1 MYTNEQMYGLLTK
14 PDPEK
19 ISRYDLINKPE
30 PDELYHYG
38 IKGMRWGVRRYQN
51 PDGSLTQEGK
61 RRAAKEN
68 KKAYKKAN
76 KHPEK
81 LAKYYDKLTPEQV
94 KRIKTKMADLSEVQ
108 SRFASVKSANANS
121 ELAKYKLREQRR
133 KVGLLATAAFTA
145 GSLTAVAK
153 FLDTDYGKR
162 AAEIIARNAGKT
174 IKNADPDVFYKLKKI
189 LKTSSSVV

>member
-81 LAKYYDKLTPEQV
+81 LAKYYDKLYRSYFFFTFWYFSVDIVIIP
-94 KRIKTKMADLSEVQ
+94 LSAQ
-108 SRFASVKSANANS
+108 ARQ
-121 ELAKYKLREQRR
+121 LEQRR
-133 KVGLLATAAFTA
+133 WRQLQCPE
-145 GSLTAVAK
+145 SLRRRVCC
-153 FLDTDYGKR
+153 
-162 AAEIIARNAGKT
+162 
-174 IKNADPDVFYKLKKI
+174 
-189 LKTSSSVV
+189 S